1 MDDQPREPVE
11 APVPDHDPVPDTRP
25 RSHRRMY
32 VAIAVIAVS
41 LLAGLIYYWRY
52 RSTRQLIPPT
62 SAVQANIPKDVVFA
76 DENQL
81 KNLTIEPVAARD
93 FTIDR
98 EVTGKVGFNENRLTP
113 VFPAYS
119 GRVVEARAK
128 KGERVRKGQPLLVV
142 ESPDYVAAQTDLAT
156 AQGDVDKAAVNLKT
170 AEVNADRARRLFAQ
184 DAISKKDL
192 QSGEAEL
199 ALAQAELRRSLAA
212 LAVAQSKFL
221 VFGKTP
227 SDISRL
233 NAVVDRNLTIAAP
246 ITGTVVDR
254 QVGPGQILKPDT
266 TTPLFQISDLSELWV
281 HGDVFESDLPNIRLG
296 ARAEI
301 RVDSYL
307 KHVFPARV
315 SFINPTVDP
324 VTRTVHVRCE
334 VSNPRERLKPDMFA
348 KMKITAA
355 AKQAVPVIPASAVVA
370 RDGNPFVLVEEAPGR
385 FRKRKV
391 EIGAEIDGSVMVI
404 GGLKVGE
411 RIVTKGA
418 VLLI

>member
-1 MDDQPREPVE
+1 M
-11 APVPDHDPVPDTRP
+11 
-25 RSHRRMY
+25 
-32 VAIAVIAVS
+32 
-41 LLAGLIYYWRY
+41 
-52 RSTRQLIPPT
+52 
-62 SAVQANIPKDVVFA
+62 
-76 DENQL
+76 
-81 KNLTIEPVAARD
+81 
-93 FTIDR
+93 
-98 EVTGKVGFNENRLTP
+98 
-113 VFPAYS
+113 
-119 GRVVEARAK
+119 
-128 KGERVRKGQPLLVV
+128 
-142 ESPDYVAAQTDLAT
+142 
-156 AQGDVDKAAVNLKT
+156 
-170 AEVNADRARRLFAQ
+170 
-184 DAISKKDL
+184 
-192 QSGEAEL
+192 
-199 ALAQAELRRSLAA
+199 AA